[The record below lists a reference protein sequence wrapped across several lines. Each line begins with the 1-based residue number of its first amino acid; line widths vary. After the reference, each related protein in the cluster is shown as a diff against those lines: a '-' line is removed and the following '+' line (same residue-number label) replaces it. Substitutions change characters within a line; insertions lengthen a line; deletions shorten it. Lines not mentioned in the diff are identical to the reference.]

1 MEIKKYVL
9 LDNNNILEI
18 SSPNNLNNDDLE
30 YFAKHI
36 RKTSDNILDLVE
48 VGDLVEILYTGNDKY
63 YKLEVVDYDESSL
76 ETTHMTITTKSFK
89 GFTYS
94 KDNSNVKLPFC
105 KAIYK
110 NQSNGDYKKYEVKE

>member
-1 MEIKKYVL
+1 M
-9 LDNNNILEI
+9 
-18 SSPNNLNNDDLE
+18 
-30 YFAKHI
+30 
-36 RKTSDNILDLVE
+36 
-48 VGDLVEILYTGNDKY
+48 VEILYTGNDKY

-110 NQSNGDYKKYEVKE
+110 KSIKRRLQEI

>member
-30 YFAKHI
+30 YFSQHMT
-36 RKTSDNILDLVE
+36 KTSDNILDLIE
-48 VGDLVEILYTGNDKY
+48 VGDLIQCYYEKKSSDGETWIETPIYYVNGISETHYHLPVFSIEKDDK
-63 YKLEVVDYDESSL
+63 
-76 ETTHMTITTKSFK
+76 HI
-89 GFTYS
+89 
-94 KDNSNVKLPFC
+94 

-110 NQSNGDYKKYEVKE
+110 KQTNGDYKKYEVKES